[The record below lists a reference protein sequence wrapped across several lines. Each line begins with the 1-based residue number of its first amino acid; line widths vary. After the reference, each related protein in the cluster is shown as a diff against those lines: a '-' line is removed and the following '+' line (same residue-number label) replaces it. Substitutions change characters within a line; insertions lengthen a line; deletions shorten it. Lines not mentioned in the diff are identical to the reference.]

1 MMRISSIK
9 NSVRLSGHG
18 KEARLRSPLGFTL
31 IELLVVIT
39 IVGLIMMTAFYTL
52 GRSSQQVKLQ
62 MTVEQVASNLRFEQT
77 RVKSGVVPEVESNS
91 ICRGYTFL
99 NGKGFYTPV
108 SEVYGDESCVGSL
121 APEQSLFFAS
131 GVEVESIVPEDMSP
145 INELTILFAPPSGTV
160 LFFDGS
166 GQPIDAPSVDLTFSY
181 TLSDYPV
188 DGILTVNR
196 SGLLNYKYE

>member
-1 MMRISSIK
+1 MK
-9 NSVRLSGHG
+9 T
-18 KEARLRSPLGFTL
+18 KAFTL

-39 IVGLIMMTAFYTL
+39 IVGLIMLTAFYTL

-62 MTVEQVASNLRFEQT
+62 MSVEQVASNLRFEQT
-77 RVKSGVVPEVESNS
+77 EVKTGFAPEVGSNS
-91 ICRGYTFL
+91 LCRGYTFL
-99 NGKGFYTPV
+99 SGAGSYTPV
-108 SEVYGDESCVGSL
+108 SNGYGDEGCVGDL
-121 APEQSLFFAS
+121 ASEQSLFFAA

-145 INELTILFAPPSGTV
+145 INELTILFAPPSGRV
-160 LFFDGS
+160 QFLDNGS
-166 GQPIDAPSVDLTFSY
+166 QPVNAPSVDLTFAY

>member
-1 MMRISSIK
+1 MK
-9 NSVRLSGHG
+9 T
-18 KEARLRSPLGFTL
+18 KAFTL

-39 IVGLIMMTAFYTL
+39 IVGLIMLTAFYTL

-62 MTVEQVASNLRFEQT
+62 MSVEQVASNLRFEQT
-77 RVKSGVVPEVESNS
+77 EVKTGFAPEVGSNP

-99 NGKGFYTPV
+99 SGAGSYTPV
-108 SEVYGDESCVGSL
+108 SNGYGDEGCVGDL
-121 APEQSLFFAS
+121 ASEQSLFFAS
-131 GVEVESIVPEDMSP
+131 GVEVLSIFPEGAASS
-145 INELTILFAPPSGTV
+145 ISELTILFAPPSGTV
-160 LFFDGS
+160 QFLDNGS
-166 GQPIDAPSVDLTFSY
+166 QPVNAASVDLTFSY

>member
-1 MMRISSIK
+1 MK
-9 NSVRLSGHG
+9 T
-18 KEARLRSPLGFTL
+18 KAFTL

-39 IVGLIMMTAFYTL
+39 IVGLIMLTAFYTL

-62 MTVEQVASNLRFEQT
+62 MSVEQVASNLRFEQT
-77 RVKSGVVPEVESNS
+77 EVKTGFAPEVGSNP

-99 NGKGFYTPV
+99 NGKGSYTPV
-108 SEVYGDESCVGSL
+108 SNGYGGGSCTGGL
-121 APEQSLFFAS
+121 ASEQSLFFAS
-131 GVEVESIVPEDMSP
+131 GVEVLSIFPEGAASS
-145 INELTILFAPPSGTV
+145 ISELTILFAPPSGRV
-160 LFFDGS
+160 QFLDNGS
-166 GQPIDAPSVDLTFSY
+166 QPVNAPSVDLIFAY